1 MSTLFFNV
9 DIDDAEGCPLFS
21 IDISIVCLGGSAD
34 VDLEDGIK
42 SPDFSLYE
50 DHPTKQ
56 PLTQPWPTVI
66 WELAYSEDEKQLVH
80 DLGRYVAC
88 SSHFVR

>member
-9 DIDDAEGCPLFS
+9 DIDDAKDCSLFS
-21 IDISIVCLGGSAD
+21 VDASVVCLGGSAD

-50 DHPTKQ
+50 NHPTKQ
-56 PLTQPWPTVI
+56 PLMQAWPTVI
-66 WELAYSEDEKQLVH
+66 WELAYSEDKKQLAH
-80 DLGRYVAC
+80 DMLLVSLAGC
-88 SSHFVR
+88 G